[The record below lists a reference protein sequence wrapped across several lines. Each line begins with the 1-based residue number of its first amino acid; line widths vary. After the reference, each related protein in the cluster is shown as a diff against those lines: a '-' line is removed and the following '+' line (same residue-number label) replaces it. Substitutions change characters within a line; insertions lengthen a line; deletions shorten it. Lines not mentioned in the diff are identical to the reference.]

1 MSCPYSFMN
10 RISYGVSRSKLSRV
24 VPKLRS

>member
-10 RISYGVSRSKLSRV
+10 RISDGVSRSKLSKA
-24 VPKLRS
+24 VPKLKS